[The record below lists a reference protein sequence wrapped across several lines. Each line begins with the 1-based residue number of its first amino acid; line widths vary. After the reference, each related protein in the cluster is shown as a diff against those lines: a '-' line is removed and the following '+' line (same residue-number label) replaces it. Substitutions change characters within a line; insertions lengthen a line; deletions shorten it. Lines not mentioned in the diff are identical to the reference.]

1 MRDDELTRLVALSPG
16 DGRAAGL
23 VRRVCAET
31 LSLPPLPAEVAVSGP
46 GSDDEA
52 VVADF
57 AEQFSVDVS
66 MIGDDQRKRLRSAL
80 GDNTFGVVV
89 QMYVADFVP
98 RVRAGLETLGVGE
111 RYLGWTHGSVAW
123 DHTADPSDAVF
134 NGFLP
139 EVARLRELDALT
151 SEVVRLRGAAQHN
164 CRLCKSL
171 RETTALDAGGSETLY
186 GDIEHFE
193 ALGAADRW
201 SEGGVAVC
209 RRADLVAGPY
219 RPRHCRRSTCALL
232 RCGGRRA
239 DFRRHAQCEQQGRGG
254 VGRRCPAGRE
264 RHRAVSAR
272 RRRSDSVQL
281 TVICAI
287 PQSVRRWVPPCCNA
301 MTSRDDRKLV
311 KEEAMATAKEAHH
324 DAAESL
330 FGAIIAVLDKH
341 ETDTP

>member
-1 MRDDELTRLVALSPG
+1 VRDDELTRLVALSPG

-23 VRRVCAET
+23 IRRVCAET

-66 MIGDDQRKRLRSAL
+66 MIADEQRKRLWSAL

-98 RVRAGLETLGVGE
+98 RVRAGLETLGVGQ

-134 NGFLP
+134 NIFLP
-139 EVARLRELDALT
+139 AVARLRELDALT
-151 SEVVRLRGAAQHN
+151 SELVRLRGATQHN

-186 GDIEHFE
+186 GDIGHFE
-193 ALGAADRW
+193 VSGLLTDRQKAALRYVDALIWAPGHIDRGIAAGVRAHFSDAEAVELTFDVMRNA
-201 SEGGVAVC
+201 SNKVAV
-209 RRADLVAGPY
+209 ALAGDA
-219 RPRHCRRSTCALL
+219 PRVESGTEQYLL
-232 RCGGRRA
+232 DVDG
-239 DFRRHAQCEQQGRGG
+239 Q
-254 VGRRCPAGRE
+254 
-264 RHRAVSAR
+264 
-272 RRRSDSVQL
+272 
-281 TVICAI
+281 TVF
-287 PQSVRRWVPPCCNA
+287 S
-301 MTSRDDRKLV
+301 
-311 KEEAMATAKEAHH
+311 
-324 DAAESL
+324 
-330 FGAIIAVLDKH
+330 
-341 ETDTP
+341 